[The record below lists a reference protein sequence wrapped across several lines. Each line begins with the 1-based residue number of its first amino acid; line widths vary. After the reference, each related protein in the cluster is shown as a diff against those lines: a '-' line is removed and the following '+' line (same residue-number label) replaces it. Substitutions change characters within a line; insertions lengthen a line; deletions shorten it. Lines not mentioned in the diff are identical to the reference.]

1 MERILREGLP
11 VTGDDWL
18 TFLRGRNYLVVFL
31 MSPGW
36 STFLRSKYHETLL
49 TVNKLSKEM
58 IKESILTRNY
68 TNFFRIKMQFAADR
82 GSLRSEESRTNC
94 VRISYMRY
102 ENVSS

>member
-1 MERILREGLP
+1 
-11 VTGDDWL
+11 
-18 TFLRGRNYLVVFL
+18 
-31 MSPGW
+31 
-36 STFLRSKYHETLL
+36 
-49 TVNKLSKEM
+49 M

-102 ENVSS
+102 ENVSN